1 MAVREKFGERG
12 GALLRLLR
20 FRDREKEKTALGYA
34 LNFALGL
41 LLANAR
47 IMTDLAPF
55 ALAAVGCAEPDA
67 SGVSCL
73 LGASF
78 GYVLFGGFDWGIRY
92 VAAAT
97 LIFTVLF
104 VFRETRVLDRPWF
117 RPAVVSGVTLVT
129 AFLNTYE
136 FLDSFPAAVSVFME
150 LTLAGAATW
159 FFGVARTPRE
169 LTGSEAGEKRQTV
182 GLLFLFACLLMAV
195 TPVMV
200 LNVVSVGRL
209 LALLIVLTAAFKG
222 GMLPGCAAGVA
233 LGLAMDMAAGG
244 EVFFSTAY
252 AFAGLV
258 SGAFSK
264 HGRLLFLVSY
274 VLANAVAVLWT
285 AGQSLRVE
293 GMYEVFSATVIF
305 AMLPESIL
313 EYVGGMARLPAP
325 STGESGLRYY
335 AADRAQR
342 IGEALEDLYGTVF
355 KNLTG
360 PQNDSDVATIFDRAA
375 ATVCVGCKKKDL
387 CWQKEFMDTLSIMND
402 ATPMMMKRGRLV
414 KDDLAERFTE
424 RCAQHYAFINAVNA
438 ELRSLM
444 YRRQFR
450 SRLNENRIAAYGQYK
465 ELADIIGGVSKELSN
480 AQGAD
485 PLAERRLKRF
495 LRAMD
500 IEADVSVFRD
510 SRGRL
515 HVVIESGRLGPLLRQ
530 GNYLEILSGVVGKR
544 LCLPPT
550 DDGVSDRRLVL
561 FEAEPLVANVGIA
574 GMKKKG
580 EPTSGDRGTYFKTDE
595 GVLCVILADGMGSGE
610 DAAKESISAVKTLEA
625 FLRAGVDPAVAM
637 KMLNSVLLLKN
648 GEEWGYSTI
657 DLMCIDLFS
666 GETCFYKYGA
676 APSFVKSG
684 KTIRRVRGESLAAG
698 VCAGEGSAPDIV
710 RMRLKPGNVALI
722 ASDGVTAEQK
732 DAWLREMLLNSEGGD
747 TKTLA
752 RETLKAACRQFGCE
766 DDMTVLAVR
775 VDERG

>member
-1 MAVREKFGERG
+1 MAVKEKLGERG

-20 FRDREKEKTALGYA
+20 LCDKEKQRAAARCA
-34 LNFALGL
+34 LNFFMGFA
-41 LLANAR
+41 LANAR

-55 ALAAVGCAEPDA
+55 AIAAVGRAEPDG
-67 SGVSCL
+67 SGVCCL
-73 LGASF
+73 LGACL

-92 VAAAT
+92 VATVT

-104 VFRETRVLDRPWF
+104 VFRETSFPDRPWF
-117 RPAVVSGVTLVT
+117 RPAVVSAVTLT
-129 AFLNTYE
+129 TSFLNTYE
-136 FLDSFPAAVSVFME
+136 FLDTFPAAVSVFME
-150 LTLAGAATW
+150 VILAGAATY
-159 FFGVARTPRE
+159 FFTVALTPRE
-169 LTGSEAGEKRQTV
+169 TTGSEAAEKRQTV
-182 GLLFLFACLLMAV
+182 GLLFLTACLLMAA
-195 TPVMV
+195 TPLMV
-200 LNVVSVGRL
+200 LHVVSIGRL
-209 LALLIVLTAAFKG
+209 LAVLVVLTAAFKG
-222 GMLPGCAAGVA
+222 GMLPGCAAGVS

-244 EVFFSTAY
+244 EVFFSMAY
-252 AFAGLV
+252 GFAGLV
-258 SGAFSK
+258 GGAFAK

-274 VLANAVAVLWT
+274 VLANTVAVLWT
-285 AGQSLRVE
+285 YGQSMRVE
-293 GMYEVFSATVIF
+293 AMYEVFSATVVF
-305 AMLPESIL
+305 AMLPDSIL

-335 AADRAQR
+335 AADRAQK
-342 IGEALEDLYGTVF
+342 IGAAFEELYGTVF
-355 KNLTG
+355 KNLTS
-360 PQNDSDVATIFDRAA
+360 PQNDNDVATVFDRAA
-375 ATVCVGCKKKDL
+375 ATVCVGCKKKEE
-387 CWQKEFMDTLSIMND
+387 CWQKDFMDTLSIMND

-414 KDDLAERFTE
+414 KDDLAARFTE
-424 RCAQHYAFINAVNA
+424 RCSQHYAFINAVNA

-465 ELADIIGGVSKELSN
+465 ELADIIDGVSKELSA

-510 SRGRL
+510 GRGRL
-515 HVVIESGRLGPLLRQ
+515 HAVIESGRLGPLLRQ
-530 GNYLEILSGVVGKR
+530 PNYLEILSGVLGRR

-561 FEAEPLVANVGIA
+561 LEAEPLVANVGIA

-580 EPTSGDRGTYFKTDE
+580 EPTSGDRGTYFKTDD
-595 GVLCVILADGMGSGE
+595 GILCVILADGMGSGE

-648 GEEWGYSTI
+648 GEEWGYSTV
-657 DLMCIDLFS
+657 DLMCVDLFT

-676 APSFVKSG
+676 APSFVRSG

-732 DAWLREMLLNSEGGD
+732 DAWLREMLLNSDGSD
-747 TKTLA
+747 TKALA

-775 VDERG
+775 VDERV